1 MESERIPFHTQLMHM
16 NKIISQTVGYFLAI
30 LAGRLVAVSKKLVTW
45 LNRPETAIHPAK
57 VPATDGRT
65 SPPLAADS
73 IITERNK
80 HTLTIFLNRPQVLNA
95 MDMQMAQALL
105 EQVKKAAEDP
115 AIRVV
120 ILTGTGRAFC
130 SGGDLTF
137 ALQANPEQPGDSFQ
151 ALTTILH
158 ECIEVIRNM
167 PKPVIAA
174 LNGPAAGAGLF
185 LALACDIR
193 LMAENAYMKASNTS
207 YGLTLPASG
216 TYTLPR
222 LVGMGKA
229 LEIIMLDKPISAQAA
244 QSLGLVTMVLED
256 KSIYPGAEA
265 FAQELS
271 LKAVHAIGQV
281 KLLMNDTFDRSLKE
295 QLVAEQQAIVY
306 SANHPEGREGLQA
319 FTQKRTPVYESI
331 PFFRE

>member
-1 MESERIPFHTQLMHM
+1 MESEMIPFPTPLTYM
-16 NKIISQTVGYFLAI
+16 KKFISQAVGYFHGVLVDRMDTVAKKPLA
-30 LAGRLVAVSKKLVTW
+30 S
-45 LNRPETAIHPAK
+45 LNRSETDIN
-57 VPATDGRT
+57 PATIPATEGSIRT
-65 SPPLAADS
+65 SLSTDS
-73 IITERNK
+73 ISIARKK
-80 HTLTIFLNRPQVLNA
+80 HTLTIFLNRPKVLNA
-95 MDMQMAQALL
+95 IDMQMAQALL
-105 EQVKKAAEDP
+105 EQLKKAAEDP

-120 ILTGTGRAFC
+120 IIAGTGRAFC

-137 ALQANPEQPGDSFQ
+137 ALQANPEHPGDSFQ

-158 ECIEVIRNM
+158 ESIEVIRSM

-174 LNGPAAGAGLF
+174 INGPAAGAGLF
-185 LALACDIR
+185 LALACDMR
-193 LMAENAYMKASNTS
+193 VMAETAYLKASNTS
-207 YGLTLPASG
+207 FGLTLPASG

-229 LEIIMLDKPISAQAA
+229 LEIIMLDKPISAKEA
-244 QSLGLVTMVLED
+244 QSMGLVTMVLED
-256 KSIYPGAEA
+256 KSIYVGAEA

-295 QLVAEQQAIVY
+295 QLVAEQQAIVH

-319 FTQKRTPVYESI
+319 FIQKRTPVYESI
-331 PFFRE
+331 SF